1 MMLYKNLYQCQISG
15 STNLEL
21 ILSLGLIPLVNTMSK
36 IDSRPEKQN
45 FFPAEIYY
53 SPVSKLVQ
61 LGISIDKTLVFP
73 KEYPYTSSTTKI
85 LRDNFQE
92 LSEEIFTKFNI
103 GKEDLVIDI
112 GSNDGNLLSNF
123 LTKTKVLG
131 ITPEDIGKF
140 AIEKGIPTILDYFTP
155 SLSKKITKE
164 YGLAKIITA
173 TNVFAHIDNAEELL
187 NSVYSL
193 LIDDGIFITESH
205 YLLSLIEENQY
216 DTIYH
221 EHLRYYSL
229 SSLNYLFNKYNMEII
244 FAKRIPTH
252 GGSIRV
258 YAAKKNQHKIDNNYL
273 ELIDYENKE
282 LFCKGLY
289 NFKYKVIQS
298 KLKLYSLLNEIKNND
313 LKVYGISAP
322 SRATTLINY
331 VGIKADIVDCILEI
345 EGSQKINHYLP
356 GTNIPILNENKLYLD
371 QPDYALLLSWHIS
384 DELIRNLR
392 KKGFKGK
399 FIIPLPEP
407 IILS

>member
-1 MMLYKNLYQCQISG
+1 MSYKNFYECQISG
-15 STNLEL
+15 STDLEL
-21 ILSLGLIPLVNTMSK
+21 ILSLGLIPLVNQMSENN
-36 IDSRPEKQN
+36 SRLSKQM
-45 FFPAEIYY
+45 FFPAEIFY
-53 SPVSKLVQ
+53 SPISKLVQ
-61 LGISIDKTLVFP
+61 LGVSVDKSLLFP
-73 KEYPYTSSTTKI
+73 KEYPYTSSTTKN

-92 LSEEIFTKFNI
+92 LSEEIFKRFKI
-103 GKEDLVIDI
+103 EKDDLVIDI

-123 LTKTKVLG
+123 LNKTKILG
-131 ITPEDIGKF
+131 ITPEDIGKLG
-140 AIEKGIPTILDYFTP
+140 IEKGIPTILDYFTP
-155 SLSKKITKE
+155 ELSKKVIKE
-164 YGLAKIITA
+164 HGLAKIICA
-173 TNVFAHIDNAEELL
+173 TNVFAHIDNISELM
-187 NSVYSL
+187 NTIYSL
-193 LIDDGIFITESH
+193 LKDDGIFITESH

-229 SSLNYLFNKYNMEII
+229 SSLNYLFNKYNMEIV
-244 FAKRIPTH
+244 FAKRIQTH

-258 YAAKKNQHKIDNNYL
+258 YAAKQNNHTIDKSYL
-273 ELIDYENKE
+273 DLIEYENKE